1 MKTQAGGS
9 RTGRPRGG
17 RIGLWVLTAALAGTV
32 AGVWAPLPGVDA
44 AARGVDAPAQPAP
57 TPEVFVGE
65 LRAGRPGCAGV
76 VDATLE
82 VCDSHDLLW
91 VQANGLDLRR
101 VMYRTVRIEGFRR
114 GCGNERYIDVQKVE
128 QVDSCDGAARGP
140 QKANLSLR
148 RPVVAASTEL
158 PGYPKDRI
166 TDDDPLTY
174 WYTPSQDGWIYID
187 LGQALTFNE
196 SHLLW
201 AAQHATQYG
210 IYVWDDGYRNWVRVF
225 QSSDGEADEAVSFA
239 RAYGRYVLLH
249 LARSSDQAGGFA
261 LREWRLF
268 GVETPNLALGQELT
282 ASSNGAD
289 AGLAADGNTSTG
301 WTSEAATDRTH
312 PWIWVRFNGRT
323 RLSEFRLLWDGGGI
337 PGAYFAGFYQD
348 GKVAVWSDRL
358 ISSAD
363 PRHRLA
369 WRTPIA
375 TDVFLIMVD
384 QLRGP
389 SARLMELELYGP
401 DVVLSGDA
409 PVDAARRARL
419 PFDGLGDGL
428 DRALRPADAVPTH
441 PGALRATG
449 GGASAGDGSPLG
461 LAPTGMSGISPGAP
475 AGGALGLPPALDRVP
490 PPADVVPDAPPPT
503 TPGLPAIDGGR

>member
-1 MKTQAGGS
+1 MAA
-9 RTGRPRGG
+9 
-17 RIGLWVLTAALAGTV
+17 AALAGV
-32 AGVWAPLPGVDA
+32 AAGIHAPAAGVGA
-44 AARGVDAPAQPAP
+44 AAPRVDAPAQPAP

-76 VDATLE
+76 TDATLE
-82 VCDSHDLLW
+82 VCDTHDLLW

-114 GCGNERYIDVQKVE
+114 GCGAERYVDVQKVE
-128 QVDSCDGAARGP
+128 QVDSCDGAAPGP
-140 QKANLSLR
+140 QKTNLSLR

-158 PGYPKDRI
+158 PDYPKDRI

-282 ASSNGAD
+282 ASSNSAD

-301 WTSEAATDRTH
+301 WASDAEADRTH
-312 PWIWVRFNGRT
+312 PWIWVRFNDRT

-375 TDVFLIMVD
+375 TDVFLIMID
-384 QLRGP
+384 QLRGAQ
-389 SARLMELELYGP
+389 ARLMELELYGP
-401 DVVLSGDA
+401 DVVLVNDA
-409 PVDAARRARL
+409 PARR
-419 PFDGLGDGL
+419 
-428 DRALRPADAVPTH
+428 
-441 PGALRATG
+441 
-449 GGASAGDGSPLG
+449 SPLG
-461 LAPTGMSGISPGAP
+461 DVLDRLDLTLPGTGAEPARDGPRADQAP
-475 AGGALGLPPALDRVP
+475 ARLNLNPSAWDGSTADVAGVTIDLTMGQPPSP
-490 PPADVVPDAPPPT
+490 PPMPGPANAGTRLDDTDAPAQAAPRFPAPRSGLDDTPP
-503 TPGLPAIDGGR
+503 IDGMR